1 MKEAG
6 YSPQVVKCYGL
17 GQLPDLTTGRKEVKQ
32 LTGESWVPVLVL
44 EDGKVIKGSD
54 NIVAWAR
61 NNVAADGPSGDRVS
75 RT

>member
-1 MKEAG
+1 
-6 YSPQVVKCYGL
+6 
-17 GQLPDLTTGRKEVKQ
+17 
-32 LTGESWVPVLVL
+32 VLVL

-61 NNVAADGPSGDRVS
+61 NNAAADGTSGDRVS